1 MVACCCGGVLDV
13 LLLVENDGLAAVGG
27 TQGRLALIGGLFGNG
42 TKEAVS
48 TFVCNYINIRSKLT
62 VSFLHDFEERCPIF
76 H

>member
-42 TKEAVS
+42 TKGGGKY
-48 TFVCNYINIRSKLT
+48 VCLQ
-62 VSFLHDFEERCPIF
+62 LHKYKI
-76 H
+76 